1 MGSILVSAFCFAIT
15 TMLVKAAGPG
25 VPVAW
30 VAFMRCAPA
39 FLFLYWLLRRRDLA
53 LASPR
58 WQSLALRGGL
68 GVAAMCCQFW
78 ALPRMP
84 LANTILL
91 SQSTP
96 IFASLWAVLFLEE
109 TLDRSSVAC
118 IGLAFLGVYVILRP
132 ALDYAAAP
140 AAAALASALFASLA
154 FATLKSL
161 TRDEPAPRIVAYFM
175 LVGSLAFLPGVLAS
189 GYLPTGKEF
198 LLMGGVCLSATIG
211 QMYLT
216 EGIHLA
222 PVTRASTASFVIL
235 LLNILGGWAFWG
247 EVPDAWTWT
256 GALLVGAGIYGLM
269 RK

>member
-1 MGSILVSAFCFAIT
+1 
-15 TMLVKAAGPG
+15 
-25 VPVAW
+25 
-30 VAFMRCAPA
+30 MRKR
-39 FLFLYWLLRRRDLA
+39 L
-53 LASPR
+53 
-58 WQSLALRGGL
+58 
-68 GVAAMCCQFW
+68 
-78 ALPRMP
+78 
-84 LANTILL
+84 
-91 SQSTP
+91 
-96 IFASLWAVLFLEE
+96 
-109 TLDRSSVAC
+109 
-118 IGLAFLGVYVILRP
+118 
-132 ALDYAAAP
+132 
-140 AAAALASALFASLA
+140 SLA